1 MIALDF
7 SPNEETQILAVA
19 HQVGL
24 APAEYVM
31 KLVKDH
37 LPLVQTVSAPAVSKE
52 NTAAIAQL
60 QAWLDE
66 EATDDPG
73 EIRQAEDELRELM
86 QNLNRNRTATGER
99 PVFS

>member
-1 MIALDF
+1 VITLDF
-7 SPNEETQILAVA
+7 SANEETQIFAVA

-37 LPLVQTVSAPAVSKE
+37 LPPPEISLSPPVSQE
-52 NTAAIAQL
+52 NAAAIAQL

-66 EATDDPG
+66 EATDDP
-73 EIRQAEDELRELM
+73 EVIREAEAELRVLM
-86 QNLNRNRTATGER
+86 QNLNKNRIATGER